1 MILPWFRGPRE
12 RIPRALRPHQ
22 SRKGLTHGIGH
33 KQGSAGSTWVT
44 STLPLIP
51 IPGFSCSGDQGP
63 VWPLPGL
70 WRHLL
75 AMCRRA

>member
-63 VWPLPGL
+63 VWSLPGL